1 MDMAIELEALESQ
14 IARREPTAVLQ
25 GETYVLD
32 LKHQIPDDE
41 GRLMLHHAAE
51 HSSSETV
58 LQAVYEANPA
68 AAAVL
73 DKSSRLPLVIGL
85 ESRFLQD
92 WQYLGKH
99 KYPVCRSV
107 SSEERADPSS
117 SKPVTFYVLSVGDGL
132 AEIAKRFSEF
142 DALRAALVSSG

>member
-1 MDMAIELEALESQ
+1 
-14 IARREPTAVLQ
+14 
-25 GETYVLD
+25 
-32 LKHQIPDDE
+32 
-41 GRLMLHHAAE
+41 
-51 HSSSETV
+51 
-58 LQAVYEANPA
+58 VYDANPA